1 MVVVVFGVV
10 VDVDV
15 ALVAVEDELL
25 LVLELNGKMC
35 SAARKVNRATSKQ
48 SDRGGSSDLLRADPS
63 SSRPPVL
70 AHGESLRPRW
80 RSAGTRAAYGRH
92 RTADDR
98 AVEALLTSVNE
109 PCTVQQLACGL
120 GWTLDRTLGAL
131 RRLEASLANTG
142 LTPEEH
148 RTPNLRARSSTS
160 DRQRA
165 ADRSL
170 HPARPQALNA
180 TAAGVLHR
188 ALTRPRTERT
198 REALRS
204 LAEHAAA
211 TALIAAELLIED
223 NAGVLWSTQ
232 RTEATFEATPRRFLR

>member
-1 MVVVVFGVV
+1 MLRG
-10 VDVDV
+10 
-15 ALVAVEDELL
+15 EEG
-25 LVLELNGKMC
+25 EQGYEQ
-35 SAARKVNRATSKQ
+35 Q

-109 PCTVQQLACGL
+109 PCTVQQLARGL

-142 LTPEEH
+142 LTLKRIGHQTYVLAPRPRIVNE
-148 RTPNLRARSSTS
+148 RQIARCIRH
-160 DRQRA
+160 D
-165 ADRSL
+165 
-170 HPARPQALNA
+170 HKPLNA

-204 LAEHAAA
+204 PAEHAAA